1 MRFTNKGIGNQ
12 LKFKKN
18 NSIKDLEVAL
28 MQPRG
33 FYLVKLKYEVNG
45 KKLAFFMSNQL

>member
-1 MRFTNKGIGNQ
+1 
-12 LKFKKN
+12 
-18 NSIKDLEVAL
+18 

-45 KKLAFFMSNQL
+45 KGLHFHVESVIV